1 MASSGWAQLGSALA
15 GNPARQA
22 VLYDQGAT
30 GVARLEGLL
39 SEARRRRDE
48 EAGYAGITPEAISAA
63 QSDQSQAPALIA
75 AMFHA
80 GVNPT
85 QLSGYNREAL
95 GTTIQQDAYN
105 RARGGAS
112 VADLNPLLA
121 AFNGKPVEVSKVQ
134 GDVAFNPYATPDQN
148 TFDPTQIGLAEI
160 MQKGAQ
166 ADASRAAATNSYAH
180 AAKARSDIGSG
191 AAPSPGGGGF
201 GRPPS
206 GYRFD
211 ADGNLQAI
219 PGGPADKRPTG
230 GGQRAPNNEQSNA
243 AGFANRMVAA
253 GKELAALEESGY
265 DPTSVV
271 DRSASAIGGV
281 IGNTLISGKGQRYN
295 QAAQNWVR
303 ANLRKESGAAIGKD
317 EMEKEIGNYFP
328 VAGDTP
334 ETIAQKAA
342 NRQIVE
348 QNMIRTAGPA
358 WRGTGEAASPS
369 PASNV
374 SPGGAG
380 GNQHRVG
387 DVITV
392 GGKQYRVVGG
402 DPSDPEVEP
411 L

>member
-180 AAKARSDIGSG
+180 AAKARWWWIRP
-191 AAPSPGGGGF
+191 AAFWLP
-201 GRPPS
+201 
-206 GYRFD
+206 
-211 ADGNLQAI
+211 
-219 PGGPADKRPTG
+219 
-230 GGQRAPNNEQSNA
+230 
-243 AGFANRMVAA
+243 
-253 GKELAALEESGY
+253 
-265 DPTSVV
+265 
-271 DRSASAIGGV
+271 
-281 IGNTLISGKGQRYN
+281 
-295 QAAQNWVR
+295 
-303 ANLRKESGAAIGKD
+303 
-317 EMEKEIGNYFP
+317 
-328 VAGDTP
+328 
-334 ETIAQKAA
+334 
-342 NRQIVE
+342 
-348 QNMIRTAGPA
+348 IRC
-358 WRGTGEAASPS
+358 
-369 PASNV
+369 
-374 SPGGAG
+374 
-380 GNQHRVG
+380 
-387 DVITV
+387 
-392 GGKQYRVVGG
+392 
-402 DPSDPEVEP
+402 
-411 L
+411 